1 MDKSIAELE
10 KEIIEEF
17 SLFEDRMQ
25 KYEHIIE
32 LGKDLPSLPADKKT
46 DLSLVK
52 GCQSKVWLHARAE
65 GQNIVF
71 DADADA
77 FIAKGLI
84 GLLLRVFSGQKIEDV
99 MKTDASFIQK
109 IGLSEMLSP
118 TRSNGLSSM
127 VKQMKLYAIA
137 LNSTQQVK

>member
-1 MDKSIAELE
+1 MSKSIEKLE
-10 KEIIEEF
+10 NEIIEEF
-17 SLFEDRMQ
+17 SLFDDRMQ

-32 LGKDLPSLPADKKT
+32 LGKDLPGLPSEKKT
-46 DLSLVK
+46 DQSLVK

-65 GQNIVF
+65 DECIIF
-71 DADADA
+71 EADADA

-84 GLLLRVFSGQKIEDV
+84 GLLLRVFSGRKITEI
-99 MKTDASFIQK
+99 MNTDASFIQE

-118 TRSNGLSSM
+118 TRSNGLASM

-137 LNSTQQVK
+137 LNSTQIS

>member
-1 MDKSIAELE
+1 MSKSIAELE

-32 LGKDLPSLPADKKT
+32 LGKDLPGLPNDKK
-46 DLSLVK
+46 DDKSLVK
-52 GCQSKVWLHARAE
+52 GCQSKVWLRAKADGDKVIYE
-65 GQNIVF
+65 
-71 DADADA
+71 ADADA

-84 GLLLRVFSGQKIEDV
+84 GLLLRVFSGQK
-99 MKTDASFIQK
+99 MTDIIQNDAAFIKQ

-118 TRSNGLSSM
+118 TRSNGLASM

-137 LNSTQQVK
+137 LNSTQVS